1 MEVKKV
7 LDKYGNSPGR
17 LLGAM
22 LEYQR
27 SKPQNY
33 LTEEDIKA
41 FAKETGLP
49 VSRVYSLA
57 TFYSLFSEVPRGRYI
72 IQVCR
77 DVPCYVN
84 GSVNVVDELEKLL
97 KIKMGQTTE
106 DGMFTLEYTSCI
118 GCCEMAP
125 AMQIGERVYG
135 NLTPENIA
143 SIIGELR
150 RAGNEQ

>member
-1 MEVKKV
+1 MMDVKEV

-33 LTEEDIKA
+33 LTEEEIKA

-49 VSRVYSLA
+49 VSRVYSLV
-57 TFYSLFSEVPRGRYI
+57 TFYSLFSEVPRGKYI
-72 IQVCR
+72 VQVCH
-77 DVPCYVN
+77 DVPCHVN
-84 GSVNVVDELEKLL
+84 GSVNVVAELEKLL
-97 KIKMGQTTE
+97 GIKMGETTD
-106 DGMFTLEYTSCI
+106 DGLFTLEYTSCI

-125 AMQIGERVYG
+125 AMQIGETVYG
-135 NLTPENIA
+135 NLTPEKIA
-143 SIIGELR
+143 SIIEELR
-150 RAGNEQ
+150 RAGK

>member
-1 MEVKKV
+1 MEVKEV

-33 LTEEDIKA
+33 LTKEDIQA

-49 VSRVYSLA
+49 VSQVYSLV

-77 DVPCYVN
+77 DVPCHVN
-84 GSVNVVDELEKLL
+84 GSVNVVAELEGLL
-97 KIKMGQTTE
+97 GIKMGQTTE
-106 DGMFTLEYTSCI
+106 DGIFTLEYTSCI

-125 AMQIGERVYG
+125 AMQIGETVYG
-135 NLTPENIA
+135 NLTPEKIA

-150 RAGNEQ
+150 RAGK